1 MKTSELRKLIR
12 EEARKVIATNKNKST
27 KVNEGVFDS
36 LMKAISAKVK
46 LDGSILAKPEAKA
59 PIADLDKA
67 AKGKPET
74 LTAFTKMAK
83 QMGVDLVQ
91 NMEKVK
97 EAVVYAYIKKKFKN
111 WIAGSYRGVYD
122 PDTSEFS
129 LIPASAG
136 GNALTSESQD
146 SMQVA
151 LKRTIREAAR
161 KRRLNEE
168 VSVSELEKM
177 KATVGYIAHE
187 GPVYDLLDE
196 YDEMTAE
203 DAEIVSFEKGSK
215 KVLDYAKDYGG
226 NASQIKQMVVKLN
239 KLKTMGTK
247 FVLYGLEA
255 DLNLGVL

>member
-1 MKTSELRKLIR
+1 MKISEFRKLIR
-12 EEARKVIATNKNKST
+12 EEVRKVVRESKST
-27 KVNEGVFDS
+27 N
-36 LMKAISAKVK
+36 
-46 LDGSILAKPEAKA
+46 
-59 PIADLDKA
+59 
-67 AKGKPET
+67 T
-74 LTAFTKMAK
+74 
-83 QMGVDLVQ
+83 
-91 NMEKVK
+91 
-97 EAVVYAYIKKKFKN
+97 
-111 WIAGSYRGVYD
+111 
-122 PDTSEFS
+122 
-129 LIPASAG
+129 
-136 GNALTSESQD
+136 
-146 SMQVA
+146 
-151 LKRTIREAAR
+151 R

-203 DAEIVSFEKGSK
+203 DAVIISFEKGSK

-226 NASQIKQMVVKLN
+226 NASQIKEMVVKLN

>member
-1 MKTSELRKLIR
+1 MKISEFRKLIR
-12 EEARKVIATNKNKST
+12 EEVRKVVRESKST
-27 KVNEGVFDS
+27 N
-36 LMKAISAKVK
+36 
-46 LDGSILAKPEAKA
+46 
-59 PIADLDKA
+59 
-67 AKGKPET
+67 T
-74 LTAFTKMAK
+74 
-83 QMGVDLVQ
+83 
-91 NMEKVK
+91 
-97 EAVVYAYIKKKFKN
+97 
-111 WIAGSYRGVYD
+111 
-122 PDTSEFS
+122 
-129 LIPASAG
+129 
-136 GNALTSESQD
+136 
-146 SMQVA
+146 
-151 LKRTIREAAR
+151 R

-203 DAEIVSFEKGSK
+203 DAVIISFEKGSK